1 EALMF
6 LSYESEEEN
15 EFVLEKLS
23 VISGNIPT
31 ACVCM
36 RIKEELKTEACTG
49 NGPVEAVFNC
59 IARITNLKPAL
70 KAYSINAKS
79 SGVDAQGQVDV
90 DLEFKGRKFH
100 GKGLSTDVIEASA
113 QAFVSAYNAIYRSLK
128 VEERKMA

>member
-1 EALMF
+1 
-6 LSYESEEEN
+6 
-15 EFVLEKLS
+15 
-23 VISGNIPT
+23 
-31 ACVCM
+31 M
-36 RIKEELKTEACTG
+36 RIKEELKTEVCTG

-59 IARITNLKPAL
+59 ITRITNLKPVL

-90 DLEFKGRKFH
+90 DLEFKGRQFH